1 MRRKLFGV
9 ILAVCIGWFQA
20 EALTAGFIKSPSS
33 QMKLIEDSAKL
44 DCEVMGNPIP
54 EVQWWFIE
62 GEERNETGT
71 QLFDGARE
79 DRVHINAT
87 YINHATSTLILNNL
101 TLNDTGVYECRASND
116 PNRNDLRTPPKVK
129 WIRSQANVI
138 VFEHAAITTKPEV
151 VNDQNQTSATLSCN
165 LTNPSSLIKGHYWT
179 NNGKII
185 DKSESNSDELYIK
198 HEIKK
203 VDYHSAGLYA
213 CVFLTEPQVNATIE
227 VKALPHVVAYKHS
240 ENANEKDK
248 AVLTCVSHGYPL
260 PTDWRWY
267 KLKDDEID
275 KMPIVNGTDDKYE
288 MKNTPNKTMLYVKD
302 LDINED
308 MGMYQCQGTN
318 EMGSASDKIQLR
330 VRSQLAA
337 LWPFLGIVAEVIIL
351 ITIIFIYEKRRK
363 PDEINDDDDSGSAPL
378 KSNAATNHKDKN
390 VRQRNSN

>member
-1 MRRKLFGV
+1 
-9 ILAVCIGWFQA
+9 
-20 EALTAGFIKSPSS
+20 
-33 QMKLIEDSAKL
+33 MKLLEDNAEL
-44 DCEVMGNPIP
+44 DCEVIGNPIP

-79 DRVHINAT
+79 DRIHINAT

-116 PNRNDLRTPPKVK
+116 PDRNDLRTPPKVK

-138 VFEHAAITTKPEV
+138 VFEHAAITTSPEV
-151 VNDQNQTSATLSCN
+151 NGQNQTSATLSCN
-165 LTNPSSLIKGHYWT
+165 LTNPTFPVKGHYWT

-185 DKSESNSDELYIK
+185 DKSETNSDELYIE

-227 VKALPHVVAYKHS
+227 VKVPPHVVAYKRS

-248 AVLTCVSHGYPL
+248 AVLTCMSQGYPL
-260 PTDWRWY
+260 PTDWTWY
-267 KLKDDEID
+267 KLKDDESVETA
-275 KMPIVNGTDDKYE
+275 IVNGSDVKYE

-302 LDINED
+302 LDINSD

-318 EMGSASDKIQLR
+318 QMGSDSDKIQLR

-351 ITIIFIYEKRRK
+351 IAIIFIYEKRRK

>member
-9 ILAVCIGWFQA
+9 LLAVCIGWFQA
-20 EALTAGFIKSPSS
+20 EALT
-33 QMKLIEDSAKL
+33 D
-44 DCEVMGNPIP
+44 
-54 EVQWWFIE
+54 
-62 GEERNETGT
+62 
-71 QLFDGARE
+71 
-79 DRVHINAT
+79 
-87 YINHATSTLILNNL
+87 
-101 TLNDTGVYECRASND
+101 
-116 PNRNDLRTPPKVK
+116 
-129 WIRSQANVI
+129 
-138 VFEHAAITTKPEV
+138 AAITTQPEV

-165 LTNPSSLIKGHYWT
+165 LTNPSSLVKGHYWT

-198 HEIKK
+198 HDIKK

-260 PTDWRWY
+260 PTDWSWY

-288 MKNTPNKTMLYVKD
+288 MKNTPNKTTLYVKD
-302 LDINED
+302 LDINKD

-363 PDEINDDDDSGSAPL
+363 PDEINDGSAPL

>member
-1 MRRKLFGV
+1 MRRELFGV
-9 ILAVCIGWFQA
+9 ILAVCIVWFQA
-20 EALTAGFIKSPSS
+20 EALTAGFIKSPLS

-44 DCEVMGNPIP
+44 DCEVIGNPIP

-101 TLNDTGVYECRASND
+101 MLNDTGVYECRASND
-116 PNRNDLRTPPKVK
+116 PDRNDLRTPPKVK

-138 VFEHAAITTKPEV
+138 VFEPAAITTKPEV

-165 LTNPSSLIKGHYWT
+165 LTNPSSLVKGHYWT

-260 PTDWRWY
+260 PTNWSWY
-267 KLKDDEID
+267 KLKDVEID
-275 KMPIVNGTDDKYE
+275 KMPINGTDDKYE
-288 MKNTPNKTMLYVKD
+288 MKNTPNKTLLYVKD
-302 LDINED
+302 LDINKD

-363 PDEINDDDDSGSAPL
+363 PDEINDGSAPL

>member
-363 PDEINDDDDSGSAPL
+363 PDEINDGSAPL

>member
-9 ILAVCIGWFQA
+9 ILAVCIGWFKA
-20 EALTAGFIKSPSS
+20 EALTAGFIKSPLS
-33 QMKLIEDSAKL
+33 QMKLIEDSAEL
-44 DCEVMGNPIP
+44 DCEVIGNPIP
-54 EVQWWFIE
+54 EVLWWFIE
-62 GEERNETGT
+62 GEEPIETVT

-79 DRVHINAT
+79 DCVHINAT
-87 YINHATSTLILNNL
+87 YINHATSTLILTNL

-116 PNRNDLRTPPKVK
+116 PDRNDLKTPPKVK

-165 LTNPSSLIKGHYWT
+165 LTNPSSPIKGYYWT
-179 NNGKII
+179 HNGKTI
-185 DKSESNSDELYIK
+185 DKSESTTGKAFIE

-203 VDYHSAGLYA
+203 IDYHSAGLYA
-213 CVFLTEPQVNATIE
+213 CVFQTEPEVNATIE
-227 VKALPHVVAYKHS
+227 VKVLPHVVAYKHS

-248 AVLTCVSHGYPL
+248 AVLICVSHGYPL
-260 PTDWRWY
+260 PTDWSWY
-267 KLKDDEID
+267 KLSEDESE
-275 KMPIVNGTDDKYE
+275 KTPIVNGTIDKYE
-288 MKNTPNKTMLYVKD
+288 IKNTPNKTTLYVKD
-302 LDINED
+302 LDINKD

-318 EMGSASDKIQLR
+318 EIGSASDKIQLR

>member
-9 ILAVCIGWFQA
+9 VLAVCIGWFQA
-20 EALTAGFIKSPSS
+20 GALTGNDIPHSS
-33 QMKLIEDSAKL
+33 AFNHQLEARKFNVETVDLSTTSNT
-44 DCEVMGNPIP
+44 EVG
-54 EVQWWFIE
+54 
-62 GEERNETGT
+62 
-71 QLFDGARE
+71 
-79 DRVHINAT
+79 RVI
-87 YINHATSTLILNNL
+87 I
-101 TLNDTGVYECRASND
+101 SN
-116 PNRNDLRTPPKVK
+116 
-129 WIRSQANVI
+129 
-138 VFEHAAITTKPEV
+138 AAITTSPEV
-151 VNDQNQTSATLSCN
+151 NGQNQTSATLSCN
-165 LTNPSSLIKGHYWT
+165 LTNHSFPVKGHYWT

-185 DKSESNSDELYIK
+185 DKSETNSDELYIE

-227 VKALPHVVAYKHS
+227 VKVPPHVVAYKRS

-248 AVLTCVSHGYPL
+248 AVLTCMSQGYPL
-260 PTDWRWY
+260 PTDWTWY
-267 KLKDDEID
+267 KLKDDESVETA
-275 KMPIVNGTDDKYE
+275 IVNGSDVKYE

-302 LDINED
+302 LDINSD

-318 EMGSASDKIQLR
+318 QMGSDSDKIQLR

-351 ITIIFIYEKRRK
+351 IAIIFIYEKRRK